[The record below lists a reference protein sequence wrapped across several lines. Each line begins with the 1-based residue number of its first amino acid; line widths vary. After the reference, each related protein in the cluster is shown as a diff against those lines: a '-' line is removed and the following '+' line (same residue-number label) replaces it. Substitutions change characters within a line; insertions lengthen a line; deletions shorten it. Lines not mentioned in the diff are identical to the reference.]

1 MMISSTHPRI
11 ESSQAKQPAADT
23 NPSADA
29 PGRALVPLQ
38 PSTRAAERHAAR
50 PDASF
55 VTHLIAMAEQAPQTR
70 ELRRETPAIAHRVYG
85 RATARA
91 MTSFGKLL
99 SQSA

>member
-1 MMISSTHPRI
+1 MMISSTHSRI
-11 ESSQAKQPAADT
+11 ESGQAKQPASDT
-23 NPSADA
+23 NSAAATPS
-29 PGRALVPLQ
+29 RAVVSLQ

-70 ELRRETPAIAHRVYG
+70 ELRRETPAIAHQVYG

-91 MTSFGKLL
+91 MTSFGKVL